1 MRKIKLLLGASIL
14 LLSSQ
19 VNAGIISG
27 LTAMEGAELWKYA
40 VRGSVSN
47 DQGSL
52 DIFGSMLIDTTVRE
66 WYPHQSPRS
75 EPCDGF
81 QTPGTCQNFFQI
93 LSFDLRIGD
102 LSFFGGGPF
111 INEGGGNSN
120 VNALYFDTSSFSGF
134 PGSFGYGARDW
145 FLEGTGDY
153 SDWFGQYHRFLNPD
167 GSFSSVSDI
176 FQTAPEFIEMSSGRF
191 YDENEGFDDL
201 NLDGSAS
208 TYMHL
213 TRVARVPE
221 PSAILLFGIGLIG
234 LIGFTRRRKA
244 A

>member
-27 LTAMEGAELWKYA
+27 ATAMPGAELWKYA

-52 DIFGSMLIDTTVRE
+52 DIFGSMLIDTTVRDL
-66 WYPHQSPRS
+66 YSPHAPRL
-75 EPCDGF
+75 EPCDGV
-81 QTPGTCQNFFQI
+81 QTFTDCQNFFHI

-111 INEGGGNSN
+111 CNACRSGTSN
-120 VNALYFDTSSFSGF
+120 ANALFFDTEGSPGAFGF
-134 PGSFGYGARDW
+134 GARDW
-145 FLEGTGDY
+145 GLGGAGDY
-153 SDWFGQYHRFLNPD
+153 SSWAGQTHRFLNPD
-167 GSFSSVSDI
+167 GSLSSYSDI
-176 FQTAPEFIEMSSGRF
+176 FQAAPEFIEMSSSIR
-191 YDENEGFDDL
+191 DNV
-201 NLDGSAS
+201 
-208 TYMHL
+208 YMHL
-213 TRVARVPE
+213 TQVARVPT
-221 PSAILLFGIGLIG
+221 PAAIWLFGTGLIG